1 MIRFKRII
9 RIIIP
14 MVVICMLVMWISIP
28 TQASNHYVNIGDK
41 NIKCDKDYDT
51 YYISGSSSSNNIT
64 VDGKNITIY
73 LENVNINLSSNGY
86 KDKPAINIKDDST
99 VTIYLVGSN
108 YLKGGKHT
116 GVGKNYG
123 KAGIHVSSDAS
134 VTILGHGSL
143 TAIGGGGDRGAAG
156 IGGNADD
163 DAGKITIGNSQYSPV
178 ITATGATEA
187 AGIGGGKDTYVKEI
201 IINAGTIV
209 ATGGKYG
216 AGIGGGNA
224 VGLGN
229 GGDVGTIKIIGGN
242 ITATGGEGGAG
253 IGGGDESSVGSLRIE
268 ESKSGSLTIKAT
280 GGKWGAGIGSAQADI
295 SSIYIKL
302 NNGSITATGGEGGA
316 GIGGG
321 NGTPDKIEI
330 YGAGTINATG
340 YRHSA
345 GIGAGECENG
355 GIIIISGNSGGYSLN
370 ITASA
375 KATATSGSND
385 AAAIGSGDADC
396 GDITIKNAK
405 LTIYSTHFGA
415 GIGTGRMSDFTRAG
429 GGGNIVID
437 NCYITDSYGTSR
449 DGAGI
454 GAGWD
459 GSIKNITIKN
469 STYTGG
475 NIGGSNCT
483 NDLYNTNTIESI
495 YISNSTIT
503 AENRD
508 GNRAAIGTGPF
519 GAINSIN
526 IIDSNI
532 TAHST
537 GGAGIGTGG
546 YPDAKPFS
554 WNGGAC
560 GSIYISGS
568 TIDAKGGDGGAG
580 IGGGWGTSVGTIEI
594 INCPSVT
601 AIAGYRGQ
609 NDKYGGAGIGGG
621 AQEGCGDITIEN
633 SNLTRVVGREHSAG
647 IGSGGT
653 DGSAATLWNITCG
666 SIDISGSTVNV
677 EGGEYGAGIGTG
689 EGGQFIGSAYIT
701 ISDSTVNAVGGEGGA
716 GIGAGADGEAGRGGE
731 ASIDITIKGKSK
743 VVANGGTRGAGI
755 GGGCDGGA
763 KAVYIDLHETTYK
776 NGEWLYY
783 VKAYGGAG
791 AAGIGSG
798 GVVEPDKVV
807 INDRGQDIEKVSI
820 SGGYV
825 YAKGG
830 DDSDCRGSGA
840 GIGGGARGGNI
851 KGFYVSGGY
860 VEAHAG
866 YSQYKLNAKA
876 DIGTGGN
883 DINNGEDKNFVITG
897 GTVIGS
903 LSSDPKTITVDGG
916 SVSHRMTNAVNSE
929 GKKVYQTTL
938 ELEEGI
944 YTKLTNMTTSYKGY
958 GTDDI
963 LSDGSKRVYLY
974 FPESQKD
981 AAVADFKLNSYSQHY
996 YGTTITDGQGWL
1008 KKKFELSLTGW
1019 EEAVFGA
1026 EFQRC
1031 INVTAVNGIV
1041 TYTVKGSALL
1051 VDASGNH
1058 VDTIT
1063 QDIHQNKVKL
1073 YGNALGD
1080 YTLTAKSDVSGNV
1093 YWNAESS
1100 MTETI
1105 KKTLGMIEVVEDISK
1120 VFDGT
1125 PVDNPGIN
1133 TNSDGNVKYDYYKYK
1148 NADYAELINGVPTDA
1163 GEYAVRAYIP
1173 ATDKYSVAISEGVDF
1188 TISKRPVTLSMT
1200 AKEKDAGATVIIK
1213 VSGLV
1218 DSCTQLGKIQLD
1230 YVDYNGNPVTLTVPV
1245 IKNTDG
1251 TFSATAEFPTV
1262 VSGEHSITATY
1273 INYDRINY
1281 TCTPISQ
1288 NFDKS
1293 KAYRDIVFTNPGIKY
1308 YGDGDFVLPV
1318 EAENGTG
1325 SAYDVWSYEIIDYYA
1340 DMPEAVTIG
1349 ADGTI
1354 KIQNAGIAVIKV
1366 MLTDSHDAYA
1376 PAIGY
1381 TTLTVKP
1388 KEVTVTSYVYQKGDD
1403 SKTPVTEAEY
1413 GTLTDLEY
1421 GLLYESVNEKD
1432 KENYSK
1438 SIVTL
1443 EPVPLSES
1451 TAVGEYDIAINKVT
1465 KETAARIVDPFM
1477 SRNYRITYNYSEF
1490 EVTKAELIIHAD
1502 DITVQYGF
1510 EPKYTY
1516 SYDGL
1521 MEWDAIENVFDETT
1535 APNISID
1542 TTMTGDK
1549 MYNELKP
1556 GEYTDALVV
1565 SGVREVDNYTLVYAD
1580 SGTLSITKGEFEI
1593 ALTVRSKEYDGT
1605 MAEVNPQITPIG
1617 SGEEY
1622 DGNLTY
1628 TYYEFTPDGIV
1639 ELADAPVNA
1648 GMYAVIVNAEETELY
1663 NSNLIRKM
1671 YRITKVTPEVD
1682 VPKLPDMLMQD
1693 GLKLSDQKLPDGWTW
1708 LEPDSELSLGNVS
1721 ALAVYTPD
1729 DTANYNTV
1737 TKYLSF
1743 DVYEIL
1749 PDDNNNPP
1757 AGNFTPVV
1765 IALMFLLASGA
1776 ITVICTKRF
1785 KIIR

>member
-1 MIRFKRII
+1 MKIKRIAG
-9 RIIIP
+9 IIIP
-14 MVVICMLVMWISIP
+14 FCIMCFIVWSFSLPV
-28 TQASNHYVNIGDK
+28 QG
-41 NIKCDKDYDT
+41 KDYYMNIANGNITCNKDNDS

-64 VDGKNITIY
+64 VDGKNIKIY
-73 LENVNINLSSNGY
+73 LENINIDLSSNGY
-86 KDKPAINIKDDST
+86 EDKPAINIKDDST

-123 KAGIHVSSDAS
+123 KAGVYVSSKAS

-143 TAIGGGGDRGAAG
+143 TANGGGGDRGAAG
-156 IGGNADD
+156 IGGNADG
-163 DAGKITIGNSQYSPV
+163 DAGEITIGNSQYSPV

-187 AGIGGGKDTYVKEI
+187 AGIGGGKDTYVKSI
-201 IINAGTIV
+201 TINAGTIV

-224 VGLGN
+224 VGLGD
-229 GGDVGTIKIIGGN
+229 GGDVGTIKITGGN
-242 ITATGGEGGAG
+242 ITAAGGEGGAG
-253 IGGGDESSVGSLRIE
+253 IGGGEESSVGSLRIE
-268 ESKSGSLTIKAT
+268 ENKSGSLTINAT

-302 NNGSITATGGEGGA
+302 NNGKITATGGEEGA

-330 YGAGTINATG
+330 YGAGTVIATG
-340 YRHSA
+340 YKHSA

-355 GIIIISGNSGGYSLN
+355 GTITISGNSGAYSLN

-385 AAAIGSGDADC
+385 AAAIGSGDDDC

-503 AENRD
+503 ASNTD

-519 GAINSIN
+519 GAIDSIT

-537 GGAGIGTGG
+537 GGAGIGSGG

-580 IGGGWGTSVGTIEI
+580 IGGGWGTSVGNITII
-594 INCPSVT
+594 DCPSVS

-621 AQEGCGDITIEN
+621 AQEGCGDITIQN
-633 SNLTRVVGREHSAG
+633 SNLTKIVGREHSAG

-677 EGGEYGAGIGTG
+677 QGGAYGAGIGTG
-689 EGGQFIGSAYIT
+689 QGGQFVNDAYIT
-701 ISDSTVNAVGGEGGA
+701 ISDSTVNATGGDRGA
-716 GIGAGADGEAGRGGE
+716 GIGAGANGEAGRGGE
-731 ASIDITIKGKSK
+731 ANIKITIEGKSK
-743 VVANGGTRGAGI
+743 VVATGGKRGAGI

-763 KAVYIDLHETTYK
+763 DEVCIDLSETTYK

-798 GVVEPDKVV
+798 GVVESDKVV
-807 INDRGQDIEKVSI
+807 IKDRGQDIEKVSI

-851 KGFYVSGGY
+851 NGFYVSGGY

-866 YSQYKLNAKA
+866 YSQYKLNAKS

-903 LSSDPKTITVDGG
+903 LSSDPKNITVDGG
-916 SVSHRMTNAVNSE
+916 SISHRMTNAVNSE

-974 FPESQKD
+974 LPESQKD
-981 AAVADFKLNSYSQHY
+981 AAVADFKVNSYSQHY
-996 YGTTITDGQGWL
+996 YGTTTTDGQGWL

-1026 EFQRC
+1026 EFQRY
-1031 INVTAVNGIV
+1031 INVTAINGTV
-1041 TYTVKGSALL
+1041 TYTVKGSASL
-1051 VDASGNH
+1051 VDASGNY

-1063 QDIHQNKVKL
+1063 QDIHQNKIKL

-1080 YTLTAKSDVSGNV
+1080 FTLTAKSAVSGNV
-1093 YWNAESS
+1093 YWNSEAS

-1105 KKTLGMIEVVEDISK
+1105 KKTLGIVEVIEDISK
-1120 VFDGT
+1120 VYDGT
-1125 PVDNPGIN
+1125 PVENPGIN

-1173 ATDKYSVAISEGVDF
+1173 GTDKYSTAISEGVNF

-1213 VSGLV
+1213 GSGLV
-1218 DSCTQLGKIQLD
+1218 DSCTRLGKIQLD
-1230 YVDYNGNPVTLTVPV
+1230 YIDYDGNPVTVTVPV
-1245 IKNTDG
+1245 VKNTDG
-1251 TFSATAEFPTV
+1251 TFTATAEFPTV

-1273 INYDRINY
+1273 INYDNNNY
-1281 TCTPISQ
+1281 ICNHLTQS
-1288 NFDKS
+1288 FDKS
-1293 KAYRDIVFTNPGIKY
+1293 KAYRDIVFTDIGTKY
-1308 YGDGDFVLPV
+1308 YGDNEFILPV
-1318 EAENGTG
+1318 AAENGTE
-1325 SAYDVWSYEIIDYYA
+1325 SANDVWSYEIIDYYA
-1340 DMPEAVTIG
+1340 HMAEAVTIG

-1354 KIQNAGIAVIKV
+1354 AIQNAGIAVIKV
-1366 MLTDSHDAYA
+1366 TLTHSQNVYS
-1376 PAIGY
+1376 PAVGY

-1403 SKTPVTEAEY
+1403 TKTPITEAEY

-1421 GLLYESVNEKD
+1421 GLSYESVNEKD
-1432 KENYSK
+1432 RENYSK

-1443 EPVPLSES
+1443 EAVPLTES
-1451 TAVGEYDIAINKVT
+1451 TAVGIYDIGINKVT
-1465 KETAARIVDPFM
+1465 KESVAGTTDPFM
-1477 SRNYRITYNYSEF
+1477 SRNYRITYNYSDF
-1490 EVTKAELIIHAD
+1490 EVTKSELIIHAD
-1502 DITVQYGF
+1502 DITVQYGM
-1510 EPKYTY
+1510 EPEYTY
-1516 SYDGL
+1516 SYEGL
-1521 MEWDAIENVFDETT
+1521 MAWDTIDTVFDGTT
-1535 APNISID
+1535 APNVSID
-1542 TTMTGDK
+1542 TTVTHGK
-1549 MYNELKP
+1549 EYAALKP
-1556 GEYTDALVV
+1556 GVYSDVLLV
-1565 SGVREVDNYTLVYAD
+1565 SGVSEVDNYTVEYAD
-1580 SGTLSITKGEFEI
+1580 TGTLDITKGEFAI
-1593 ALTVRSKEYDGT
+1593 SLVVRSKEYDGT
-1605 MAEVNPQITPIG
+1605 MAEVNPQITVVG
-1617 SGEEY
+1617 SGNEY
-1622 DGNLTY
+1622 DGKLTY
-1628 TYYEFTPDGIV
+1628 TYYEFTSDGIT
-1639 ELADAPVNA
+1639 ELEEAPSNA
-1648 GMYAVIVNAEETELY
+1648 GMYGVVVNAEETELY

-1671 YRITKVTPEVD
+1671 YRITKATPQVAT
-1682 VPKLPDMLMQD
+1682 PKLPDMLMVD
-1693 GLKLSDQKLPDGWTW
+1693 GLMLYDQTLPDGWIW
-1708 LEPDSELSLGNVS
+1708 LEQDMDLSLGNVS
-1721 ALAVYTPD
+1721 ALAVYTPE
-1729 DTANYNTV
+1729 DTVNYNTV
-1737 TKYLSF
+1737 TRYLSF
-1743 DVYEIL
+1743 DVYEVI
-1749 PDDNNNPP
+1749 PDDDTSADGNNPP
-1757 AGNFTPVV
+1757 AGNSATVI
-1765 IALMFLLASGA
+1765 IALILLLVSGA
-1776 ITVICTKRF
+1776 AMSITIK
-1785 KIIR
+1785 K

>member
-1 MIRFKRII
+1 MISFKRIT

-14 MVVICMLVMWISIP
+14 MFIVFLLVIWISIP
-28 TQASNHYVNIGDK
+28 TQAADHYVNIGK
-41 NIKCDKDYDT
+41 ENIKCDKDNDI

-86 KDKPAINIKDDST
+86 EDKPAINIKDDST
-99 VTIYLVGSN
+99 VTVYLVGSN

-116 GVGKNYG
+116 GIGKNYG
-123 KAGIHVSSDAS
+123 KAGIHVSSKAS

-156 IGGNADD
+156 IGGNAGD

-187 AGIGGGKDTYVKEI
+187 AGIGGGQEAYVKEI
-201 IINAGTIV
+201 IINAGTII

-224 VGLGN
+224 VGLGD
-229 GGDVGTIKIIGGN
+229 GGDVGAIKITGGN

-253 IGGGDESSVGSLRIE
+253 IGGGEESSVGSIRIE

-302 NNGSITATGGEGGA
+302 NNGSITATGGEEGA

-355 GIIIISGNSGGYSLN
+355 GTIIISGNSGGYSLN

-415 GIGTGRMSDFTRAG
+415 GIGTGRMSDVTRAG

-503 AENRD
+503 ASNND

-519 GAINSIN
+519 GAIDSIT

-554 WNGGAC
+554 WTGGAC

-568 TIDAKGGDGGAG
+568 IIDAKGGDGGAG
-580 IGGGWGTSVGTIEI
+580 IGGGWGTSVGNITII
-594 INCPSVT
+594 DCPSVS

-621 AQEGCGDITIEN
+621 AQEGCGDITIQN
-633 SNLTRVVGREHSAG
+633 SNLTEIVGREHSAG

-653 DGSAATLWNITCG
+653 DGATATFWNITCG

-677 EGGEYGAGIGTG
+677 QGGAYGAGIGTG
-689 EGGQFIGSAYIT
+689 QGGQFVSDAYIT
-701 ISDSTVNAVGGEGGA
+701 ISDSTVTATGGDGGA
-716 GIGAGADGEAGRGGE
+716 GIGAGANGEAGRGGE

-743 VVANGGTRGAGI
+743 VTATGGSRGAGI

-763 KAVYIDLHETTYK
+763 DAVYIDLDETTYK
-776 NGEWLYY
+776 NGEWLYF

-798 GVVEPDKVV
+798 GVVESDKVV
-807 INDRGQDIEKVSI
+807 VKDRGQDIEKVSI

-830 DDSDCRGSGA
+830 DDTDSRGSGA

-860 VEAHAG
+860 VEADSG
-866 YSQYKLNAKA
+866 YSQYNLNAKA
-876 DIGTGGN
+876 DIGTGGD
-883 DINNGEDKNFVITG
+883 DINDGKDKNFVITG

-903 LSSDPKTITVDGG
+903 LSSDPKNITIDGG
-916 SVSHRMTNAVNSE
+916 SVSHRMSNAVNTE

-938 ELEEGI
+938 EVEGGK
-944 YTKLTNMTTSYKGY
+944 YTPLTDMKTSYKGY

-963 LSDGSKRVYLY
+963 LSDSSKKVYLY
-974 FPESQKD
+974 LPESQKN
-981 AAVADFKLNSYSQHY
+981 AATADFKINSYSQHY
-996 YGTTITDGQGWL
+996 YGTTTTDGAGWL
-1008 KKKFELSLTGW
+1008 KKKFELNLTGW
-1019 EEAVFGA
+1019 EEAVFGT
-1026 EFQRC
+1026 EFQRYIDVTV
-1031 INVTAVNGIV
+1031 INGTV
-1041 TYTVKGSALL
+1041 TYTVKGSASL
-1051 VDASGNH
+1051 VDASGNY

-1080 YTLTAKSDVSGNV
+1080 FTLTAKSAVSGNV
-1093 YWNAESS
+1093 YWNAETSV
-1100 MTETI
+1100 TETI
-1105 KKTLGMIEVVEDISK
+1105 KKTLGTVEVIEDISK

-1125 PVDNPGIN
+1125 PVENPGVN
-1133 TNSDGNVKYDYYKYK
+1133 TNSDGGVKYDYYLYK

-1173 ATDKYSVAISEGVDF
+1173 GTDKYSTAISESVDF
-1188 TISKRPVTLSMT
+1188 TISKRPVALSMT
-1200 AKEKDAGATVIIK
+1200 AKEKDAGATVLIK
-1213 VSGLV
+1213 LSGLV
-1218 DSCTQLGKIQLD
+1218 DSCTQLGAVQFD
-1230 YVDYNGNPVTLTVPV
+1230 YMDYDGNPVAVTVPV
-1245 IKNTDG
+1245 VKNTDG
-1251 TFSATAEFPTV
+1251 TFTATAEFPTV

-1273 INYDRINY
+1273 INYDIGNY
-1281 TCTPISQ
+1281 TCNPITQS
-1288 NFDKS
+1288 FDKS
-1293 KAYRDIVFTNPGIKY
+1293 EAYREIVFVNPGVKY
-1308 YGDGDFVLPV
+1308 YGDSEFILPV
-1318 EAENGTG
+1318 AAENGTE
-1325 SAYDVWSYEIIDYYA
+1325 SANDVWSYEIIDYYA
-1340 DMPEAVTIG
+1340 DIPNAVAIG
-1349 ADGTI
+1349 TDGTI
-1354 KIQNAGIAVIKV
+1354 TIQNAGIAIIKV
-1366 MLTDSHDAYA
+1366 TLTDSMNVYA
-1376 PAIGY
+1376 PAVGY
-1381 TTLTVKP
+1381 TALAIKP

-1403 SKTPVTEAEY
+1403 SKTPVTEAVY
-1413 GTLTDLEY
+1413 GKLTDLEY
-1421 GLLYESVNEKD
+1421 GLIYDSVNETD

-1443 EPVPLSES
+1443 KAVPLSES
-1451 TAVGEYDIAINKVT
+1451 TAAGIYDIGINKVA
-1465 KETAARIVDPFM
+1465 KETDAGTVDVFM
-1477 SRNYRITYNYSEF
+1477 SRNYKIIYNYGEF

-1510 EPKYTY
+1510 EPEYAY
-1516 SYDGL
+1516 SYEGL
-1521 MEWDAIENVFDETT
+1521 MEWDVIEDVFDETT

-1542 TTMTGDK
+1542 TAMTDGK
-1549 MYNELKP
+1549 EYAALKP

-1565 SGVREVDNYTLVYAD
+1565 SGISEADNYTLLYED
-1580 SGTLSITKGEFEI
+1580 RGNLNITKGEFEI
-1593 ALTVRSKEYDGT
+1593 ALVVRNKTYDGT
-1605 MAEVNPQITPIG
+1605 MAEVNPQITTVG
-1617 SGEEY
+1617 TGEEY

-1628 TYYEFTPDGIV
+1628 TYYEFTSDGIV
-1639 ELADAPVNA
+1639 KSADAPANA
-1648 GMYAVIVNAEETELY
+1648 GLYTVVVNAEETEYY
-1663 NSNLIRKM
+1663 NGNLIRKT
-1671 YRITKVTPEVD
+1671 YRITKATPEVD
-1682 VPKLPDMLMQD
+1682 TPKLPDMLMQD
-1693 GLKLSDQKLPDGWTW
+1693 GLKLSDQKLPAGWTW
-1708 LEPDSELSLGNVS
+1708 LEPDTELSLGNVS
-1721 ALAVYTPD
+1721 ALAVYTPE
-1729 DTANYNTV
+1729 DTDNYNTV

-1743 DVYEIL
+1743 DVYEII
-1749 PDDNNNPP
+1749 PDESNPP
-1757 AGNFTPVV
+1757 AGNSTPVI
-1765 IALMFLLASGA
+1765 IALMLLLASGSEMA
-1776 ITVICTKRF
+1776 ITIKE
-1785 KIIR
+1785 

>member
-355 GIIIISGNSGGYSLN
+355 GIIIILGNSGGYSLN

-974 FPESQKD
+974 LPESQKD

-1008 KKKFELSLTGW
+1008 KKKFELSLNGW

-1026 EFQRC
+1026 EFQRY
-1031 INVTAVNGIV
+1031 INVTAINGTV
-1041 TYTVKGSALL
+1041 TYTVKGSASL
-1051 VDASGNH
+1051 VDSSGNY

-1093 YWNAESS
+1093 YWNAEAS

-1105 KKTLGMIEVVEDISK
+1105 KKTLGIVEVIEDISK

-1163 GEYAVRAYIP
+1163 GKYAVRAYIP
-1173 ATDKYSVAISEGVDF
+1173 GTDKYSVAISEGVNF

-1200 AKEKDAGATVIIK
+1200 AKDKNAGATVIIK

-1218 DSCTQLGKIQLD
+1218 DSCTRLGKIQLD
-1230 YVDYNGNPVTLTVPV
+1230 YVDYDGNSVTVTVPV

-1262 VSGEHSITATY
+1262 VSGEHLITATY
-1273 INYDRINY
+1273 INYDNNNY
-1281 TCTPISQ
+1281 ICNPLTQS
-1288 NFDKS
+1288 FDKL
-1293 KAYRDIVFTNPGIKY
+1293 KAYRDIVFTDIGTKY
-1308 YGDGDFVLPV
+1308 YGDNEFILPV
-1318 EAENGTG
+1318 AAENGTG

-1376 PAIGY
+1376 PAVGY

-1443 EPVPLSES
+1443 GAVPLPES
-1451 TAVGEYDIAINKVT
+1451 TSVGIYSIGINKVT
-1465 KETAARIVDPFM
+1465 KASAAGTTDPFM
-1477 SRNYRITYNYSEF
+1477 SRNYRITYSYSDF
-1490 EVTKAELIIHAD
+1490 EVTKSELIIYAD
-1502 DITVQYGF
+1502 DITVQYGM
-1510 EPKYTY
+1510 EPEYTY
-1516 SYDGL
+1516 SYEGL
-1521 MEWDAIENVFDETT
+1521 MDWDTIDTVFNETT
-1535 APNISID
+1535 APNVSID
-1542 TTMTGDK
+1542 TTVTDGKEYDA
-1549 MYNELKP
+1549 LKP
-1556 GEYTDALVV
+1556 GVYKDALLV
-1565 SGVREVDNYTLVYAD
+1565 SGVSEIDNYTLLYAD
-1580 SGTLSITKGEFEI
+1580 SGTLNITKGEFEI
-1593 ALTVRSKEYDGT
+1593 ALVVRSKSYDGT
-1605 MAEVNPQITPIG
+1605 MAEVNPQITTTG
-1617 SGEEY
+1617 TGEEY
-1622 DGNLTY
+1622 DGNLIY
-1628 TYYEFTPDGIV
+1628 AYYEFTSDGIV

-1648 GMYAVIVNAEETELY
+1648 GMYAVVVNAEETEYY
-1663 NSNLIRKM
+1663 NGNLIRKM
-1671 YRITKVTPEVD
+1671 YRITKATPEVD
-1682 VPKLPDMLMQD
+1682 IPELSDMLMQD

-1708 LEPDSELSLGNVS
+1708 LEPDTELSLGNVS
-1721 ALAVYTPD
+1721 ALAVYTPE
-1729 DTANYNTV
+1729 DTNNYNTV

-1743 DVYEIL
+1743 DVYEIT
-1749 PDDNNNPP
+1749 PDDSNPP
-1757 AGNFTPVV
+1757 AGNFTPII
-1765 IALMFLLASGA
+1765 IALMLLLASGA
-1776 ITVICTKRF
+1776 AMAITIK
-1785 KIIR
+1785 K